1 MKTLILSI
9 ILLLS
14 TGCNIDLT
22 NDKINALQK
31 ENDRLKKVKL
41 ELESNATTRL
51 DEQYLAYQ
59 NRENLAKIEAQK
71 DIAKINKDRE
81 IETLKLKNE
90 LEKERLIQQ
99 KLQAQALLLQTKELQ
114 EAKNALNLKVYII
127 IFIAF
132 IILIASFFTY
142 YYYKRRREDKL
153 RAYNDNL
160 DKYFRAKENEAR
172 VKIAEKI
179 LDTVASGN
187 LSREHESRLI
197 EVFNSSNSDT
207 SSDQS
212 RLLADDSS
220 SEDIQDAEIIDEK
233 KI

>member
-1 MKTLILSI
+1 MKTIILSI
-9 ILLLS
+9 LLLFS

-31 ENDRLKKVKL
+31 ENDRLKQVKL

-59 NRENLAKIEAQK
+59 NREKLAQIEAQK
-71 DIAKINKDRE
+71 DIAKINKDRD

-90 LEKERLIQQ
+90 LEKEKLIQQ

-114 EAKNALNLKVYII
+114 EAQDALNLKVYII

-207 SSDQS
+207 SSDES
-212 RLLADDSS
+212 RLLTDDSS

-233 KI
+233 RL

>member
-1 MKTLILSI
+1 
-9 ILLLS
+9 
-14 TGCNIDLT
+14 LT
-22 NDKINALQK
+22 NEKINALQK
-31 ENDRLKKVKL
+31 ENDRLKQVKL

-81 IETLKLKNE
+81 IESLKLKNE
-90 LEKERLIQQ
+90 LEKEKLIQQ

-114 EAKNALNLKVYII
+114 EAQNALNLKLYII
-127 IFIAF
+127 IFIAI

-142 YYYKRRREDKL
+142 FYYKRRREDKL

-187 LSREHESRLI
+187 LSTEHESRLI
-197 EVFNSSNSDT
+197 EVFNSRNSTSVDKRNLLFEN
-207 SSDQS
+207 SSDK
-212 RLLADDSS
+212 
-220 SEDIQDAEIIDEK
+220 EIQDAEIVDEK